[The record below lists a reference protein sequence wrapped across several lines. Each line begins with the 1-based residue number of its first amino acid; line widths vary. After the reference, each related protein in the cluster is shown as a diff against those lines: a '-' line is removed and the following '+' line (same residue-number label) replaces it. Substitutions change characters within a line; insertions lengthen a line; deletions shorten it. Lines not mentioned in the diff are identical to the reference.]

1 VTRVL
6 VFGSTGQIARE
17 LARTTWPQGTT
28 LTLLDRAAADF
39 ADPQSLGPL
48 VRRNRPDIVIV
59 AAAYTNVDAAE
70 DDEEAANLINAV
82 APGAIARAAAELSIP
97 IVHLSTDYVFD
108 GEKGAPYVET
118 DAVNPINA
126 YGRTK
131 LAGEREVRAA
141 NSKHLILRSSWI
153 YSAFERNFF
162 RTMLR
167 LAESRDEVS
176 VVADQRGCPT
186 AAHDLAAGI
195 SATLPRLVAG
205 DVRWGTY
212 HLAGAS
218 DTTWHGFAEAIFSAL
233 AARGFRRP
241 ANKAVATSAYPTRA
255 RRPRDSRLSSE
266 AFAREFGVRIGGFET
281 ALPKVLQEALAAA
294 PRREAS

>member
-1 VTRVL
+1 MTRVL

-195 SATLPRLVAG
+195 SANSSSPRRRRRTLG
-205 DVRWGTY
+205 DIPFGRRIR
-212 HLAGAS
+212 HDLAWLCRGNLLCPCCARIPAAS
-218 DTTWHGFAEAIFSAL
+218 QQGGGNECLSDARTP
-233 AARGFRRP
+233 AAR
-241 ANKAVATSAYPTRA
+241 
-255 RRPRDSRLSSE
+255 
-266 AFAREFGVRIGGFET
+266 
-281 ALPKVLQEALAAA
+281 
-294 PRREAS
+294 